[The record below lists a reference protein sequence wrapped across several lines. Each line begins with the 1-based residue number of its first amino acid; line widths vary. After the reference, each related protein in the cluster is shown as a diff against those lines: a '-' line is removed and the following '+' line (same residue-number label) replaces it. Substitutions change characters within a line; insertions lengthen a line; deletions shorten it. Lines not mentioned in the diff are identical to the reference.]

1 MNSGWAE
8 RLRSEFSFIR
18 GNVLI
23 LFVSWLLIGFAMY
36 MPLTYYSL
44 YVLELGG
51 TPFTVGV
58 IGFANSLSL
67 MSVQFLGGYFADS
80 YGRRRLVVTMTFAL
94 AGSYI
99 LYALAPT
106 WKILLVASV
115 IEGLSLVYMPALR
128 AILADSLPPEKRG
141 LGYSISVLV
150 YVSSMASPF
159 VAAWFVEHMGIQR
172 GMRLLYL
179 VSSMIYFSAA
189 LLRIRLR
196 ETLKERKYRL
206 SETLKSYPKAFR
218 EGFRV
223 WSSVPKEALWLSIIY
238 VVSFSFTW
246 MCSPYYVIYATEE
259 LGISEKLWAL
269 LAAIQNATS
278 YVFSIPLGKLVDVV
292 GRVKPFAASMALLSV
307 AVGLF
312 VADKSV
318 LLLIAFT
325 LLGVS
330 SVLFNTSYQS
340 LQTDLVSAEYR
351 GRVIGFTN
359 FVAYMFEA
367 LAQLTGGY
375 VYERVSPSLPFTL
388 LTVSQ
393 VPLMVLT
400 LLTLTGVGKTS
411 ASSD

>member
-1 MNSGWAE
+1 MNSGWVE

-23 LFVSWLLIGFAMY
+23 LFVSWILIGFAMY

-58 IGFANSLSL
+58 IGFAHSLSL

-80 YGRRRLVVTMTFAL
+80 YGRRKLVVMMTFAL

-150 YVSSMASPF
+150 FAPSMASPF
-159 VAAWFVEHMGIQR
+159 VAAWFVERMGMLR
-172 GMRLLYL
+172 GMRLIYL
-179 VSSMIYFSAA
+179 ASSVIYFLAA
-189 LLRIRLR
+189 VLRIRLR
-196 ETLKERKYRL
+196 ETLRERRYRPL
-206 SETLKSYPKAFR
+206 DALKSYPRAFR

-223 WSSVPKEALWLSIIY
+223 WSSVPRETLWLSIIY
-238 VVSFSFTW
+238 VASFSVTW
-246 MCSPYYVIYATEE
+246 LCSPYYVIYATDE
-259 LGISEKLWAL
+259 LGVDETFWAL
-269 LAAIQNATS
+269 LVAIQNAAS
-278 YVFSIPLGKLVDVV
+278 YVFSIPLGKLVDAV
-292 GRVKPFAASMALLSV
+292 GRVKPLVASMALLSA
-307 AVGLF
+307 AVSLF
-312 VADKSV
+312 ITGRIVF
-318 LLLIAFT
+318 LPIAFT
-325 LLGVS
+325 LLGTS
-330 SVLFNTSYQS
+330 SVLFSTSYQS

-351 GRVIGFTN
+351 GRVIGFTY
-359 FVAYMFEA
+359 FFAYMCQAFT
-367 LAQLTGGY
+367 QLVGGY
-375 VYERVSPSLPFTL
+375 VYESFSPRLPFIL
-388 LTVSQ
+388 L
-393 VPLMVLT
+393 
-400 LLTLTGVGKTS
+400 
-411 ASSD
+411 ASSQIPLIALALATLSKAEKVASY

>member
-23 LFVSWLLIGFAMY
+23 LFVSWLLMSFGLY

-44 YVLELGG
+44 YVLKLGG

-58 IGFANSLSL
+58 IGLTYSLSL

-115 IEGLSLVYMPALR
+115 VEGLSLVYMPALR

-141 LGYSISVLV
+141 LGYSISMLV
-150 YVSSMASPF
+150 FAPSMASPF
-159 VAAWFVEHMGIQR
+159 VAAWFVEHMGMLR
-172 GMRLLYL
+172 GMRLIYL
-179 VSSMIYFSAA
+179 VSSVIYFSAA
-189 LLRIRLR
+189 ALRIRLK
-196 ETLKERKYRL
+196 ETLKERRYRL
-206 SETLKSYPKAFR
+206 SEALRSYPRAFR

-238 VVSFSFTW
+238 VASFFFTW
-246 MCSPYYVIYATEE
+246 LCSPYYVIYATEE
-259 LGISEKLWAL
+259 LGVSEAFWAL
-269 LAAIQNATS
+269 LVAIQNAAS

-292 GRVKPFAASMALLSV
+292 GRVKPLAASMALLSA

-312 VADKSV
+312 VAGKGA
-318 LLLIAFT
+318 LLPIAFT
-325 LLGVS
+325 LLGMS

-359 FVAYMFEA
+359 FFAYMFEA